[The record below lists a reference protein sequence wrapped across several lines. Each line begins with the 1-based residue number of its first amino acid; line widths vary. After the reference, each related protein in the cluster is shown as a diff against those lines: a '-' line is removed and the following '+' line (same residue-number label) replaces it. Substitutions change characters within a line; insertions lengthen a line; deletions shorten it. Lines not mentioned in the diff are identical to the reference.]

1 MQIQRI
7 DQIAQPIA
15 RTVRK
20 VMKRFILFIEF
31 VENTKQNREDYVPNN
46 WSCNVKF
53 SFSFVEIVARLREG
67 IMFINGILC
76 NSHQRNDKTN
86 KHEK

>member
-7 DQIAQPIA
+7 DQIAQPMEM
-15 RTVRK
+15 TVRK

-53 SFSFVEIVARLREG
+53 SFSFVEIVARLCESV
-67 IMFINGILC
+67 MFINGILC

>member
-15 RTVRK
+15 RTARK
-20 VMKRFILFIEF
+20 VIKRFILFIEF

-46 WSCNVKF
+46 RSCNVKF
-53 SFSFVEIVARLREG
+53 SFSFVEIVARLCESV
-67 IMFINGILC
+67 MFINGILC

>member
-7 DQIAQPIA
+7 DQIAQPMEM
-15 RTVRK
+15 TVRK

-53 SFSFVEIVARLREG
+53 SFSFVEIVTRLRESV
-67 IMFINGILC
+67 MFINGILC

>member
-7 DQIAQPIA
+7 DQTAQPIA

-53 SFSFVEIVARLREG
+53 SFGFVEIVARLCESV
-67 IMFINGILC
+67 MFINGILC

>member
-1 MQIQRI
+1 MQRI
-7 DQIAQPIA
+7 DQIAHPIA

-20 VMKRFILFIEF
+20 VIKRFILFIEF
-31 VENTKQNREDYVPNN
+31 VEDTKQNSENHVPNN

-76 NSHQRNDKTN
+76 KSHQRNDKTN